1 MKPHTFTIRNGDPV
15 IKSDPI
21 GRCIYCAAT
30 QYSDDPARQL
40 GEEHVVPEGL
50 GGTLALRFA
59 ACAHCEA
66 AINIFEQPIL
76 KTILYAPRVYMGIR
90 RKRRKRPQELF
101 RLRGDINGKNVEFDL
116 PIEEIPVLLFLL
128 QLGPPGI
135 LSGRPPHEAHMH
147 GGWIFNLSGDWGIP
161 RRKHGLQTT
170 MSPVVNT
177 QQFCQFL
184 AKIAHGYATFIL
196 GDQFEPLLI
205 EFIRT
210 GKTVGRFHLVG
221 GNIENRPP
229 SDNLHELG
237 IDWWKVGQ
245 ADYAV
250 VRIRLFASLGA
261 PTYLVVAGRQAV
273 SLTR

>member
-1 MKPHTFTIRNGDPV
+1 MLHTFTIRNGDPV

-59 ACAHCEA
+59 ACARCEV

-116 PIEEIPVLLFLL
+116 PIEEIPVLLLLL
-128 QLGPPGI
+128 QLGPLVFYPVARLMKRICMEPGFSTCLAI
-135 LSGRPPHEAHMH
+135 GAYPVANTVSKPQCLQSSIRSSFVSSLQRLRTVM
-147 GGWIFNLSGDWGIP
+147 
-161 RRKHGLQTT
+161 RR
-170 MSPVVNT
+170 S
-177 QQFCQFL
+177 FL
-184 AKIAHGYATFIL
+184 ATNSSHC
-196 GDQFEPLLI
+196 
-205 EFIRT
+205 
-210 GKTVGRFHLVG
+210 
-221 GNIENRPP
+221 
-229 SDNLHELG
+229 
-237 IDWWKVGQ
+237 
-245 ADYAV
+245 
-250 VRIRLFASLGA
+250 
-261 PTYLVVAGRQAV
+261 
-273 SLTR
+273 